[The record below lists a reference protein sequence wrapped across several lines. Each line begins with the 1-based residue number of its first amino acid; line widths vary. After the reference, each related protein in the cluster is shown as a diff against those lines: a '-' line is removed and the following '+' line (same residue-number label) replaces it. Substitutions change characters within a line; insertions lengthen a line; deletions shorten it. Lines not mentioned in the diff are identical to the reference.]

1 MLPIMTLL
9 GVTVGNLI
17 SGTAI
22 IEIVYNWPGM
32 GNLAIKA
39 ISAHDYPLI
48 QGYVLFIALFYMIV
62 NLAVDFS
69 YKFLDP
75 RVKE

>member
-1 MLPIMTLL
+1 MP
-9 GVTVGNLI
+9 
-17 SGTAI
+17 
-22 IEIVYNWPGM
+22 
-32 GNLAIKA
+32 IKA